1 MDETAKS
8 RTAIEKTGEEARGAT
23 RRGML
28 QCMAW
33 GGTGL
38 LWTMAGGVPVA
49 SVLSASAQAA
59 EMASGAKGFR
69 FIQISDTHIGFN
81 KDANPDVAGT
91 AKAAIDIVNANA
103 ANTALVIHTG
113 DITHLSKPEEF
124 DAAAEILKG
133 IKIAE
138 FHAVPGEHDVLDEK
152 QTEFFR
158 RYGGASGGKGWYSFD
173 HGGVHFVALVNVLE
187 FKSGGHGRLGGEQ
200 LDWLAKDLKG
210 RSASQPLV
218 LFSHIPLWSLY
229 PEWGWSTDDWP
240 QALDTVKPFGSVTVL
255 NGHIHQVVQKVEG
268 NVRYYTA
275 RSTAYPQPAAGEGKG
290 PGPLKVSAEQLRS
303 VLGVRSVE
311 IMPQAGTA
319 TVTDTALS
327 GA

>member
-1 MDETAKS
+1 MDGTAKS
-8 RTAIEKTGEEARGAT
+8 HAAFEETPCGARAAT
-23 RRGML
+23 RRGVL

-33 GGTGL
+33 AGTGL

-49 SVLSASAQAA
+49 SVLSASAHAA
-59 EMASGAKGFR
+59 GMAKDTGGFR

-91 AKAAIDIVNANA
+91 AQAAIDIVNANA

-113 DITHLSKPEEF
+113 DITHLAKPEEF
-124 DAAAEILKG
+124 DAAAAILKG

-138 FHAVPGEHDVLDEK
+138 FHAVPGEHDVLDET

-158 RYGGASGGKGWYSFD
+158 RYGSASGGKGYYSFD
-173 HGGVHFVALVNVLE
+173 HGGVHFIALVNVLE
-187 FKSGGHGRLGGEQ
+187 FKSGGHGRLGAEQ
-200 LDWLAKDLKG
+200 LEWLETDLKG
-210 RSASQPLV
+210 RSASQPIV

-240 QALDTVKPFGSVTVL
+240 QALEYVRPFGSVTVL

-275 RSTAYPQPAAGEGKG
+275 RSTAYPQPAAGQGKG
-290 PGPLKVSAEQLRS
+290 PGPLKVPAEQLRS

-319 TVTDTALS
+319 AIADTALS
-327 GA
+327 DA